1 MAFSVALGIL
11 IRARTRSRHLKELAR
26 QERIRERVRI
36 ASELHDG
43 AGHRMLGIVMHA
55 RQLSTDAPKAA
66 HAIED
71 LALEV
76 QREIREAVGWLPR
89 SGRAPTEQASLS
101 DQVIALGIDLPQV
114 DLAVHFDNVEAE
126 GNLHASTRLAALRI
140 IQEGVTNAIKHG
152 EGPIEVRVEFGEQ
165 LDVSIVSTPVSRGD
179 DGVRCRGRGQTAVPL
194 IPGTGQGL
202 FHMRRRAAELGGSFD
217 YEELPGGGV
226 RITTVL
232 PSRPGRPVRAT
243 A

>member
-1 MAFSVALGIL
+1 MRG
-11 IRARTRSRHLKELAR
+11 RQLKEFAR
-26 QERIRERVRI
+26 QERIRERIRI

-55 RQLSTDAPKAA
+55 RQLSADAPKTA

-89 SGRAPTEQASLS
+89 SGGAPAKDASLS
-101 DQVIALGIDLPQV
+101 DHVIALGIDLPQV
-114 DLAVHFDNVEAE
+114 DLAVHFVNVEAE
-126 GNLHASTRLAALRI
+126 ANLHASTRLAALRI

-165 LDVSIVSTPVSRGD
+165 LDVSIVNGPAARSD
-179 DGVRCRGRGQTAVPL
+179 DGVRSLGRGPSTAPLVP
-194 IPGTGQGL
+194 GAGQGL
-202 FHMRRRAAELGGSFD
+202 FHMRRRAAELGGSLD

-226 RITTVL
+226 RITTAL
-232 PSRPGRPVRAT
+232 PSRPGRPLPAT